1 MSTASLRRDHDLI
14 EKVIKSME
22 TTVLM
27 LRGGAIVPESIL
39 MQVMDFATNFT
50 DTCHHSKEEK
60 TLFPALAKPGMP
72 TNVGPIGVMLSEHK
86 KTRQIAESMK
96 ESANMYLKSGDA
108 ENLIAD
114 IDLYTKHVTD
124 HLWKENNRLFMMAD
138 MRLAESS
145 DEIDAELAKS
155 EADLL
160 SMTGNPRSHYER
172 ISKDLTE
179 YATEGE
185 KSF

>member
-1 MSTASLRRDHDLI
+1 M
-14 EKVIKSME
+14 
-22 TTVLM
+22 
-27 LRGGAIVPESIL
+27 
-39 MQVMDFATNFT
+39 
-50 DTCHHSKEEK
+50 
-60 TLFPALAKPGMP
+60 
-72 TNVGPIGVMLSEHK
+72 GPIGVMLSEHK

-96 ESANMYLKSGDA
+96 ESANMYLKSGNA
-108 ENLIAD
+108 ENLITD

>member
-1 MSTASLRRDHDLI
+1 MQALG
-14 EKVIKSME
+14 KVYFLPLNDDM
-22 TTVLM
+22 
-27 LRGGAIVPESIL
+27 
-39 MQVMDFATNFT
+39 
-50 DTCHHSKEEK
+50 C
-60 TLFPALAKPGMP
+60 
-72 TNVGPIGVMLSEHK
+72 
-86 KTRQIAESMK
+86 
-96 ESANMYLKSGDA
+96 LKFVA
-108 ENLIAD
+108 ENLITD